1 MEELIRMKELVDKFT
16 KEAEIFI
23 QKEKEYQQK
32 LNQKEE
38 K

>member
-16 KEAEIFI
+16 KEAEQFI
-23 QKEKEYQQK
+23 QKEKE
-32 LNQKEE
+32 KEE

>member
-16 KEAEIFI
+16 KEAEEFI
-23 QKEKEYQQK
+23 QKEKE
-32 LNQKEE
+32 KEE